1 MTARKKLIRGMTNK
15 PDQIRRAMLFSRAV
29 DEIVPKV
36 YAGFVMTLHTRFGV
50 EYEDIVYALRD
61 TQRYWQEEE
70 DIIQQCLEVTGIDV
84 MSSLTAQER
93 GEEEGMEVW

>member
-1 MTARKKLIRGMTNK
+1 M
-15 PDQIRRAMLFSRAV
+15 FSRAV

-50 EYEDIVYALRD
+50 GYEDIVYALRD
-61 TQRYWQEEE
+61 TQRYWQTEE